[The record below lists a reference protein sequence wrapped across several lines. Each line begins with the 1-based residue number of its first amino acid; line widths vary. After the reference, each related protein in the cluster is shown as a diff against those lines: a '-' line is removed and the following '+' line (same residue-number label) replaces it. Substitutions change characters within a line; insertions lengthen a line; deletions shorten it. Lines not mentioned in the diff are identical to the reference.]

1 MLGCFRNE
9 EETRTEFLSLIASE
23 RMVCDL

>member
-9 EETRTEFLSLIASE
+9 VETRTEFLSLIRQRSNG
-23 RMVCDL
+23 V

>member
-9 EETRTEFLSLIASE
+9 EETRTEFLSLIRQRTNA
-23 RMVCDL
+23 L